1 MLMSRKY
8 SELLDK
14 FYIVIYFTSK
24 LLFYLLFIR
33 PVMSDSLQP
42 HGLQHSRPPCLSP
55 SPEVCPS
62 SHPLYWWCH
71 PTISL
76 SETLFSFCPQSFPAE
91 SARDFSSELAVHIG
105 WPKYWSFSFSL
116 SPSNEYSGIVSL
128 RIDCF
133 DLLVV
138 QETLRNLLQHHSVK
152 ASVLWLSAFFYF
164 MYV

>member
-14 FYIVIYFTSK
+14 FYIIYCTSM
-24 LLFYLLFIR
+24 LLFYLLFIC

-42 HGLQHSRPPCLSP
+42 HGLQHARPPCLSP

-62 SHPLYWWCH
+62 SRPLYQWCH
-71 PTISL
+71 PTIS
-76 SETLFSFCPQSFPAE
+76 SSDALFSFCPQSFPAE
-91 SARDFSSELAVHIG
+91 SRRDFSNELAVHIR
-105 WPKYWSFSFSL
+105 WPKYLSFSFSL
-116 SPSNEYSGIVSL
+116 SPSNEYSGLVSL
-128 RIDCF
+128 KIDCF

-164 MYV
+164 MYI